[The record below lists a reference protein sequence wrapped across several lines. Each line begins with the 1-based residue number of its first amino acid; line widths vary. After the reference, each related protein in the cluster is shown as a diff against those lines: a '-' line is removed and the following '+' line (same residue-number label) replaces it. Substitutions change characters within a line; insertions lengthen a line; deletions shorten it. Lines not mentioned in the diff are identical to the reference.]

1 LRGADPSGVSHETAI
16 HRRVHHR
23 PGFGVAQAFVGPA
36 PTAGSRRPEG
46 GGGLREAF
54 FEDPGRFESDAWGV
68 AGSLEIPVGSEHAT
82 ATAPTTA
89 LRLGASYVAP
99 TKSHYRDPEAYAQ
112 LGILGRAPAGEAHL
126 SALIS
131 GVVLL
136 SQSGLDIGQRSL
148 LALTLSGGLPDVPMA
163 PELFLRLPLDKD
175 LRDTAKAMV
184 GVRLTF

>member
-1 LRGADPSGVSHETAI
+1 MRPRFIVGSIIVLASALPRPSS
-16 HRRVHHR
+16 
-23 PGFGVAQAFVGPA
+23 AQLQPPA
-36 PTAGSRRPEG
+36 PG
-46 GGGLREAF
+46 GPKVEVVFVKPF